1 MTRAEVLECFKVVI
15 DMHPDVVLKGK
26 TMPYT
31 SANGHMFSSLNKVGE
46 LGLRLGKEDRE
57 QFLVDHNTEL
67 FVTYNTVM
75 KEYVRVPESLL
86 QRPEAFL
93 PYLEKSY
100 KYILS
105 LKPK

>member
-1 MTRAEVLECFKVVI
+1 MTREEVLEHFKAVI
-15 DMHPDVVLKGK
+15 ALHPEIKLKGK

-57 QFLVDHNTEL
+57 QFLTDHKTEL
-67 FVTYNTVM
+67 FVTYNTIM
-75 KEYVRVPESLL
+75 KEYVKVPESLL
-86 QRPEAFL
+86 KEPEAML

-100 KYILS
+100 QYVLS